1 MSVFVVTVS
10 SIIAW
15 ANYHNEPLPPQTKAN
30 LVVIEK
36 SKRLLSLY
44 SGNTLL
50 KKYKVSLGRVPLG
63 HKIREGD
70 YRTPEGLY
78 RIDYRK
84 SDSGYHKALHI
95 SYPNE
100 TDIKA
105 ARRQGVSPGGA
116 IMVHGMRNGFGW
128 VGNMHQLVDWTAG
141 CIAVTN
147 WEIDEI
153 WQAVPDGTSIEI
165 KP

>member
-1 MSVFVVTVS
+1 MTVS

-15 ANYHNEPLPPQTKAN
+15 ANYHNEPLQPQTKATF
-30 LVVIEK
+30 VVIEK

-63 HKIREGD
+63 HKIQEGD

-100 TDIKA
+100 TDIEA

-128 VGNMHQLVDWTAG
+128 VGNLHQLVDWTAG

-153 WQAVPDGTSIEI
+153 WQAVQEGTPIEV